1 MRISRL
7 EKQSVKRDQI
17 WDINQII
24 DYKKTSADLPRF

>member
-7 EKQSVKRDQI
+7 EKQSVKQDLI

-24 DYKKTSADLPRF
+24 DYKKTSADLPR